1 MSQACLRCF
10 LATPILCNFARSA
23 GIENNCFLNSAA
35 FIALRTKIKTI
46 LRIQE
51 REGGWMGGWMD
62 GPPLPITTIFRSEV
76 SLKQTSFC

>member
-35 FIALRTKIKTI
+35 FIVLRTKIKTI

-51 REGGWMGGWMD
+51 REGGGG
-62 GPPLPITTIFRSEV
+62 GVYHNPGVFAENHLV
-76 SLKQTSFC
+76 Q